1 MKNKS
6 FIQIIGT
13 ELKRML
19 CLQPVKGVISVAVCF
34 FAAAL
39 SAGYTVFFKE
49 LVERLSFSEGKEGM
63 LQYMMQAFLIFSALL
78 LLKDLI
84 NAVLNY
90 QLDKQRMYLQGS
102 LKTVFF
108 RKVQEIPVIE
118 FEKADILDALN
129 KANVGMEG
137 CVSTLVYL
145 EIILG
150 NSVFYMVLITGY
162 LASIHPLLSLVV
174 LSVLIPT
181 AISYFIKRRLRD
193 EAENQSAVL
202 RRRMKNAEVS
212 VCNREYFKET
222 RHLQAVEYFKKR
234 YTKAMDEYISVRKK
248 EARRRYHI
256 SLLLDFS
263 RFLGF
268 MLTMALMCFLVY
280 KKEISVGSVAAV
292 IVTVNTLYSQ
302 LNEMF
307 GYHIA
312 GVVDAYTGLK
322 NFHKIMCM
330 DVPEKESVEVA
341 DFKNI
346 NINNVS
352 FRYPNAEK
360 NALNNINLQITKGET
375 ICVVGENGSG
385 KSTLSKILL
394 GLYAPTEGNVS
405 LNGTKISDSLMWR
418 LRDEGTAVFQ
428 DYNSYALSLEENIF
442 VGDIMQLHNVSTK
455 DVLQEQCIEYLA
467 EQLLEKE
474 KTMLSKEFGGTDLS
488 QGQWQRIA
496 IARGMLK
503 SAGFII
509 MDEPTAAI
517 DPQLEMEL
525 LQRMLR
531 DYKHATKVII
541 THRIGIATKADR
553 ILVMEHGE
561 LTEQGTH
568 EELMKKNGEYA
579 RLFRL
584 QSQWYQ

>member
-1 MKNKS
+1 MKKKS
-6 FIQIIGT
+6 FNKIIGT
-13 ELKRML
+13 EVKRML
-19 CLQPVKGVISVAVCF
+19 CLQPVKGVKSVAVCF
-34 FAAAL
+34 ITAAL

-49 LVERLSFSEGKEGM
+49 LVERLSFSVGKEGM
-63 LQYMMQAFLIFSALL
+63 LQYVLQCFLMFSALL
-78 LLKDLI
+78 LSNDLI

-102 LKTVFF
+102 LKNVFF
-108 RKVQEIPVIE
+108 RKVQEIPIVE
-118 FEKADILDALN
+118 FEKSEVLDALN
-129 KANVGMEG
+129 KANAGMEG

-145 EIILG
+145 QIILG

-162 LASIHPLLSLVV
+162 LVSIHPLLSLVV

-181 AISYFIKRRLRD
+181 TISYFLKRKLRD

-202 RRRMKNAEVS
+202 RRRMSNAEIS
-212 VCNREYFKET
+212 ICNREYFKET

-234 YTKAMDEYISVRKK
+234 YTKALDEYISVRKK
-248 EARRRYHI
+248 EARRRYRI
-256 SLLLDFS
+256 NLLLDLS

-268 MLTMALMCFLVY
+268 MLTIALMCFLVY
-280 KKEISVGSVAAV
+280 KREISVGSIAAV
-292 IVTVNTLYSQ
+292 IVTVNTLYSK

-312 GVVDAYTGLK
+312 GVVDAYTGLQ

-330 DVPEKESVEVA
+330 DVPQKESVEVA
-341 DFKNI
+341 EFNNLSI
-346 NINNVS
+346 NDVS

-360 NALNNINLQITKGET
+360 NALNHINLQIVKGET

-394 GLYAPTEGNVS
+394 GLYAPTGGNVS
-405 LNGTKISDSLMWR
+405 LNGNKISDGSMWR
-418 LRDEGTAVFQ
+418 LRNEGAAVFQ

-442 VGDIMQLHNVSTK
+442 IGDITQFNNIPTK
-455 DVLQEQCIEYLA
+455 DVLQEQGIECLA
-467 EQLLEKE
+467 EELPEKE
-474 KTMLSKEFGGTDLS
+474 KTMLSKEFDGTDLS

-496 IARGMLK
+496 IARGMMK
-503 SAGFII
+503 KAGFII

-525 LQRMLR
+525 LQRMLS
-531 DYKHATKVII
+531 DCKHATKVII

-561 LTEQGTH
+561 LIEQGTH